1 MKSKD
6 TTDEGA
12 RLAQEFCCVIAQWK
26 HMFSSSPHP
35 EKVKVILDGIEDMEK
50 SGLTF
55 SDTVPIE
62 EEDEDISSLP
72 LYSGLQKSPEQIRV
86 RRESSGVGSALMNSR
101 VGFDPKILYRN
112 VKRLIMKLNEYG
124 DDLFLQPE
132 ARVQLLFCFDLEC
145 VSNVHNESTRVTRAH
160 KPRSYFRNQ

>member
-6 TTDEGA
+6 TTDEGT

-26 HMFSSSPHP
+26 QMFSSSSHP

-55 SDTVPIE
+55 SSTVPVE
-62 EEDEDISSLP
+62 EEEEDISSLP
-72 LYSGLQKSPEQIRV
+72 IYSGIQRAPELIRV
-86 RRESSGVGSALMNSR
+86 RRDSSGVGSALMKSR

-112 VKRLIMKLNEYG
+112 VKRLMIKLNEYG
-124 DDLFLQPE
+124 EDLFLQPE
-132 ARVQLLFCFDLEC
+132 ARV
-145 VSNVHNESTRVTRAH
+145 
-160 KPRSYFRNQ
+160 

>member
-26 HMFSSSPHP
+26 QMFSSSPHP

-55 SDTVPIE
+55 SDTVPIQEEE
-62 EEDEDISSLP
+62 EEDISTLP

-86 RRESSGVGSALMNSR
+86 RRESSGVGSTLMNSR
-101 VGFDPKILYRN
+101 VGFDPKSCIE
-112 VKRLIMKLNEYG
+112 M
-124 DDLFLQPE
+124 
-132 ARVQLLFCFDLEC
+132 
-145 VSNVHNESTRVTRAH
+145 SND
-160 KPRSYFRNQ
+160 

>member
-6 TTDEGA
+6 TTDEGT

-26 HMFSSSPHP
+26 RMFSSSPHP
-35 EKVKVILDGIEDMEK
+35 EKVKVIVDGIKDMEK

-62 EEDEDISSLP
+62 EEEEDVSSLP
-72 LYSGLQKSPEQIRV
+72 IYSGLQKPPELIRV
-86 RRESSGVGSALMNSR
+86 RRLSSGVSSAQMSNR

-124 DDLFLQPE
+124 DDLFLQPD
-132 ARVQLLFCFDLEC
+132 ARV
-145 VSNVHNESTRVTRAH
+145 
-160 KPRSYFRNQ
+160 

>member
-1 MKSKD
+1 
-6 TTDEGA
+6 
-12 RLAQEFCCVIAQWK
+12 
-26 HMFSSSPHP
+26 
-35 EKVKVILDGIEDMEK
+35 MEK

-55 SDTVPIE
+55 SDTVPIQEEE
-62 EEDEDISSLP
+62 EEDISTLP

-86 RRESSGVGSALMNSR
+86 RRESSGVGSTLMNSR

-132 ARVQLLFCFDLEC
+132 ARVPLLFRFDLEC
-145 VSNVHNESTRVTRAH
+145 MFNVYNEST
-160 KPRSYFRNQ
+160 